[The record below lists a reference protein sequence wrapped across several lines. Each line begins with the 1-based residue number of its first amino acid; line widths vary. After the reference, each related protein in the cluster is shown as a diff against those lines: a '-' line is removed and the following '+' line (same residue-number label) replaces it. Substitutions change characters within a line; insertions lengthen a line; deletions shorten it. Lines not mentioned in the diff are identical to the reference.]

1 MIRKE
6 ETHRYEYVTLGL
18 PPLKM
23 ILVETD
29 ALSREKPVKKTAVSR
44 KTQKESENH
53 KAVIKLIEHLAGT
66 DR

>member
-1 MIRKE
+1 MTRKE
-6 ETHRYEYVTLGL
+6 ETRRYESVTLGM

-29 ALSREKPVKKTAVSR
+29 AENREKPAKKTGVSR
-44 KTQKESENH
+44 KSQKDSENL
-53 KAVIKLIEHLAGT
+53 KAVIKLIEHLTGT